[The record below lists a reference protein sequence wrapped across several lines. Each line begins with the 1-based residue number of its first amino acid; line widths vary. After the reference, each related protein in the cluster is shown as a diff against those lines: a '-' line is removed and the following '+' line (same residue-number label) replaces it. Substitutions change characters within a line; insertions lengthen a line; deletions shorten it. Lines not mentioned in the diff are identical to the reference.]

1 MVSDTLKEMAT
12 RVEGAIADYYRI
24 PVEDIRSNNTKSA
37 ATKARHFSIYFLHTK
52 YKLTCG
58 QLGEIY
64 NRSRHWLF
72 DICRQM
78 RDYAKVDA
86 RYRKEMSDLD
96 AILSSL
102 YEE

>member
-1 MVSDTLKEMAT
+1 MITEQLKVLT
-12 RVEGAIADYYRI
+12 SQVEGAIAEYYNI
-24 PVEDIRSNNTKSA
+24 PIEEIRSNNTKSA

-64 NRSRHWLF
+64 KRSRHWLF

-78 RDYAKVDA
+78 RNYAQVDA
-86 RYRKEMSDLD
+86 RYRKEMSDLES
-96 AILSSL
+96 ILSCL
-102 YEE
+102 CEE